1 MLKRARTSLGI
12 ASSAALFG
20 FTGILDSAAPV
31 ARAAFYVLLA
41 FSGLSLLLSLFEET
55 ETSAIRVIEN
65 ASEATSTGCYQLVL
79 DFGF

>member
-1 MLKRARTSLGI
+1 MGI
-12 ASSAALFG
+12 ASGAALFG
-20 FTGILDSAAPV
+20 FTGILGSAAV
-31 ARAAFYVLLA
+31 ARAAFYILLA
-41 FSGLSLLLSLFEET
+41 FSALSLVFSLFEET